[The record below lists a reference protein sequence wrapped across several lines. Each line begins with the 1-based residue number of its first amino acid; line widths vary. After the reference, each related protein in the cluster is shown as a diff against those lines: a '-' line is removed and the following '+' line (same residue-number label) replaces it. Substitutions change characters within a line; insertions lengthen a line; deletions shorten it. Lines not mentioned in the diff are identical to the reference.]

1 MGELF
6 YGSELSS
13 TLVAEMKTKV
23 DTYRLQGRRAPRLD
37 TIIVGNNP
45 ASLSYIKGK
54 HNKCLQAGIENVV
67 HHLKEQTTQFQLE
80 EEIQKCNEND
90 NCDGILLQMPLPAH
104 LDENQAILKM
114 DPSKDVDG
122 LHPINIGH
130 LFSGEPRFVPCTP
143 LGVMKILEALHVDL
157 TGKQA
162 VVVGRSRLVGNPVA
176 RLLQDANATVTICHS
191 KTKDLASVTR
201 NADILVVA
209 MGRPQVIRSE
219 YVKEGAVVIDVGIN
233 RVDGHLC
240 GDVDTQDVLDKVSY
254 ITPVPKGVGPMTI
267 CALLLNTLQSYEE
280 REHICR

>member
-67 HHLKEQTTQFQLE
+67 HHLEEQITQSQLE

-143 LGVMKILEALHVDL
+143 LGVMKILEALHADL

>member
-67 HHLKEQTTQFQLE
+67 HHLKEQITQSQLE

-191 KTKDLASVTR
+191 KTKDLVSVTR

>member
-67 HHLKEQTTQFQLE
+67 HHLEEQITRSQLE

>member
-1 MGELF
+1 M
-6 YGSELSS
+6 
-13 TLVAEMKTKV
+13 
-23 DTYRLQGRRAPRLD
+23 
-37 TIIVGNNP
+37 
-45 ASLSYIKGK
+45 
-54 HNKCLQAGIENVV
+54 
-67 HHLKEQTTQFQLE
+67 
-80 EEIQKCNEND
+80 
-90 NCDGILLQMPLPAH
+90 
-104 LDENQAILKM
+104 
-114 DPSKDVDG
+114 
-122 LHPINIGH
+122 
-130 LFSGEPRFVPCTP
+130 
-143 LGVMKILEALHVDL
+143 
-157 TGKQA
+157 
-162 VVVGRSRLVGNPVA
+162 GNPVA

>member
-54 HNKCLQAGIENVV
+54 HNKCLHAGIENVV
-67 HHLKEQTTQFQLE
+67 HHLKEQITQSQLE

-114 DPSKDVDG
+114 DPAKDVDG

>member
-67 HHLKEQTTQFQLE
+67 HHLKEQITQSQLE

>member
-6 YGSELSS
+6 YGSKLSS

-67 HHLKEQTTQFQLE
+67 HHLEEQITQSQLE

>member
-67 HHLKEQTTQFQLE
+67 HHLEEQITQSQLE
-80 EEIQKCNEND
+80 EEIQKCNAND

>member
-67 HHLKEQTTQFQLE
+67 HHLEEQITQSQLE

-143 LGVMKILEALHVDL
+143 LGVMQILEALHVDL

>member
-67 HHLKEQTTQFQLE
+67 HHLKEQITQSQLE

-143 LGVMKILEALHVDL
+143 LGVMKILEALHVNL

>member
-67 HHLKEQTTQFQLE
+67 HHLEEQITQSQLE

-267 CALLLNTLQSYEE
+267 CALLLNTLQSY
-280 REHICR
+280 

>member
-67 HHLKEQTTQFQLE
+67 HHLEEQITQSQLE

-191 KTKDLASVTR
+191 KTKDLAFVTR

>member
-67 HHLKEQTTQFQLE
+67 HHLEEQITQSQLE
-80 EEIQKCNEND
+80 EEIQKCNEDD

>member
-13 TLVAEMKTKV
+13 TLLAEVKTKV
-23 DTYRLQGRRAPRLD
+23 DTYRLQGRRTPRLD

-54 HNKCLQAGIENVV
+54 QNKCLQAGIENVV
-67 HHLKEQTTQFQLE
+67 HHLKEQTTQSQLE

-90 NCDGILLQMPLPAH
+90 NCDGILLQMPLPSH
-104 LDENQAILKM
+104 LDENQAIVKIA
-114 DPSKDVDG
+114 PSKDVDG
-122 LHPINIGH
+122 LHPINIGY

-143 LGVMKILEALHVDL
+143 LGIMKILEALHVDL

-176 RLLQDANATVTICHS
+176 KLLQDANATVTICHS

-209 MGRPQVIRSE
+209 MGRPQVICSD

>member
-67 HHLKEQTTQFQLE
+67 HHLEEQITQSQLE

-176 RLLQDANATVTICHS
+176 RVLQDANATVTICHS

>member
-13 TLVAEMKTKV
+13 TLLAEMKTKV
-23 DTYRLQGRRAPRLD
+23 DTYRLQGRRTPRLD

-54 HNKCLQAGIENVV
+54 QNKCLQAGIENVV
-67 HHLKEQTTQFQLE
+67 HHLKEQTTQSQLE

-90 NCDGILLQMPLPAH
+90 HCDGILLQMPLPSH
-104 LDENQAILKM
+104 LDENQAIVKIA
-114 DPSKDVDG
+114 PSKDVDG
-122 LHPINIGH
+122 LHPINIGY

-176 RLLQDANATVTICHS
+176 KLLQDANATVTICHS
-191 KTKDLASVTR
+191 KTKDLAYVTR

>member
-67 HHLKEQTTQFQLE
+67 HHLEEQITQSQLE

-191 KTKDLASVTR
+191 KTKDLASITR

>member
-23 DTYRLQGRRAPRLD
+23 DTYRLQERRAPRLD

-67 HHLKEQTTQFQLE
+67 HHLEEQITQSQLE

>member
-13 TLVAEMKTKV
+13 TLLAEMKTKV
-23 DTYRLQGRRAPRLD
+23 DTYRLQGRRTPRLD

-67 HHLKEQTTQFQLE
+67 HHLKEQTTQSQLE

-90 NCDGILLQMPLPAH
+90 NCDGILLQMPLPSH
-104 LDENQAILKM
+104 LDENQAILKIA
-114 DPSKDVDG
+114 PSKDVDG
-122 LHPINIGH
+122 LHPINIGY

-143 LGVMKILEALHVDL
+143 LGIMKILEALHVDL
-157 TGKQA
+157 AGKQA

-176 RLLQDANATVTICHS
+176 KLLQDANATVTICHS
-191 KTKDLASVTR
+191 KTKNLASVTR

-209 MGRPQVIRSE
+209 MGRPQVIRSD

>member
-13 TLVAEMKTKV
+13 TLLAEMKTKV
-23 DTYRLQGRRAPRLD
+23 DTYRLQGRRTPRLD

-67 HHLKEQTTQFQLE
+67 HHLKEQTTQSQLE

-90 NCDGILLQMPLPAH
+90 NCDGILLQMPLPSH
-104 LDENQAILKM
+104 LDENQAILKIA
-114 DPSKDVDG
+114 PSKDVDG
-122 LHPINIGH
+122 LHPINIGY

-143 LGVMKILEALHVDL
+143 LGIIKILEALHVDL

-176 RLLQDANATVTICHS
+176 KLLQDANATVTICHS

-209 MGRPQVIRSE
+209 MGRPQVIRSD

>member
-67 HHLKEQTTQFQLE
+67 HHLKEQITQSQLE

-114 DPSKDVDG
+114 DPAKDVDG

>member
-37 TIIVGNNP
+37 TIILGNNP

-67 HHLKEQTTQFQLE
+67 HHLKEQITQSQLE

-114 DPSKDVDG
+114 DPAKDVDG

>member
-13 TLVAEMKTKV
+13 TLLAEMKTKV
-23 DTYRLQGRRAPRLD
+23 DTYRLQGRRTPRLD

-67 HHLKEQTTQFQLE
+67 HHLKEQTTQSQLE

-90 NCDGILLQMPLPAH
+90 NCDGILLQMPLPSH
-104 LDENQAILKM
+104 LDENQAILKIA
-114 DPSKDVDG
+114 PSKDVDG
-122 LHPINIGH
+122 LHPINIGY

-143 LGVMKILEALHVDL
+143 LGIMKILEALHVDL

-176 RLLQDANATVTICHS
+176 KLLQDANATVTICHS

-209 MGRPQVIRSE
+209 MGRPQVIRSD

-240 GDVDTQDVLDKVSY
+240 GDVDRQDVLDKVSY

>member
-37 TIIVGNNP
+37 TILVGNNP

-67 HHLKEQTTQFQLE
+67 HHLEEQITQSQLE

-130 LFSGEPRFVPCTP
+130 LFSGEPRFAPCTP

>member
-13 TLVAEMKTKV
+13 TLLAEMKTKV

-67 HHLKEQTTQFQLE
+67 HHLEEQITQSQLE

>member
-67 HHLKEQTTQFQLE
+67 HHLEEQITQSQLE

-157 TGKQA
+157 AGKQA

>member
-13 TLVAEMKTKV
+13 TLLAEVKTKV
-23 DTYRLQGRRAPRLD
+23 DTYRLQGRRTPRLD

-54 HNKCLQAGIENVV
+54 QNKCLQAGIENVV
-67 HHLKEQTTQFQLE
+67 HHLKEQTTQSQLE

-90 NCDGILLQMPLPAH
+90 NCDGILLQMPLPSH
-104 LDENQAILKM
+104 LDENQAIVKIA
-114 DPSKDVDG
+114 PSKDVDG
-122 LHPINIGH
+122 LHPINIGY

-176 RLLQDANATVTICHS
+176 KLLQDANATVTICHS

-209 MGRPQVIRSE
+209 MGRPQVIRSD

-233 RVDGHLC
+233 RADGHLC

>member
-67 HHLKEQTTQFQLE
+67 HHLKEQITQSQLE

-104 LDENQAILKM
+104 LDENQAILKI

>member
-13 TLVAEMKTKV
+13 TLLAEMKTKV
-23 DTYRLQGRRAPRLD
+23 DTYRLQGRRTPRLD

-67 HHLKEQTTQFQLE
+67 HHLKEQTTQSQLE

-90 NCDGILLQMPLPAH
+90 NCDGILLQMPLPSH
-104 LDENQAILKM
+104 LDENQAILKIA
-114 DPSKDVDG
+114 PSKDVDG
-122 LHPINIGH
+122 LHPINIGY

-143 LGVMKILEALHVDL
+143 LGIIKILEALHVDL

-176 RLLQDANATVTICHS
+176 KLLQDANATVTICHS

>member
-13 TLVAEMKTKV
+13 TLLAEVKTKV
-23 DTYRLQGRRAPRLD
+23 DTYRLQGRRTPRLD

-54 HNKCLQAGIENVV
+54 QNKCLQAGIENVV
-67 HHLKEQTTQFQLE
+67 HHLKEQTTQSQLE

-90 NCDGILLQMPLPAH
+90 NCDGILLQMPLPSH
-104 LDENQAILKM
+104 LDENQAIVKIA
-114 DPSKDVDG
+114 PSKDVDG
-122 LHPINIGH
+122 LHPINIGY

-143 LGVMKILEALHVDL
+143 LGIMKILEALHVDL

-176 RLLQDANATVTICHS
+176 KLLQDANATVTICHS
-191 KTKDLASVTR
+191 KTKNLASVTR

-209 MGRPQVIRSE
+209 MGRPQVIRSD